1 MTAEIRQDHFAD
13 IPDHQSGKTSSI
25 GGLWPPEIASFERVK
40 AVYTPSV
47 VEDEDEL
54 RDFLGEFHSQRLELD
69 NNPNNRVQF
78 RAVLTRQALNKH
90 MQHLYGHLEV
100 AIPLGETAF
109 RDNLVLVYLGAN
121 GSHRQ
126 PDPDDLNIVKT
137 NLEEAKKVERKPLGE
152 IFERVHN
159 NNCRL
164 EILQL
169 SEDELEY
176 ENQVD
181 QMTALY
187 ERFGWNRDEVVELLQ
202 NPDNIISVAKHEG
215 RIVSAG
221 IAEIASIPIGNESLR
236 IAEITEAA
244 TLEEFGGNGFY
255 TGVSAKLLEEL
266 ARRSKENS
274 IYNGPIDLVF
284 GECNGLSLGVL
295 KAVKAQGRM
304 FAAEVAGD
312 LGFQGSG
319 ILYQQVPIEGVD
331 KKTTHN
337 DLLPAYLTRE
347 MLIQYYG

>member
-1 MTAEIRQDHFAD
+1 
-13 IPDHQSGKTSSI
+13 
-25 GGLWPPEIASFERVK
+25 
-40 AVYTPSV
+40 
-47 VEDEDEL
+47 
-54 RDFLGEFHSQRLELD
+54 
-69 NNPNNRVQF
+69 
-78 RAVLTRQALNKH
+78 
-90 MQHLYGHLEV
+90 
-100 AIPLGETAF
+100 
-109 RDNLVLVYLGAN
+109 
-121 GSHRQ
+121 
-126 PDPDDLNIVKT
+126 
-137 NLEEAKKVERKPLGE
+137 
-152 IFERVHN
+152 
-159 NNCRL
+159 L

-295 KAVKAQGRM
+295 KAV
-304 FAAEVAGD
+304 
-312 LGFQGSG
+312 
-319 ILYQQVPIEGVD
+319 
-331 KKTTHN
+331 
-337 DLLPAYLTRE
+337 
-347 MLIQYYG
+347 